1 MGKKKKFI
9 DKKNS
14 ITFKLVE
21 RSQNDPLF
29 VDETAPQY
37 VLVEK
42 KSCQEV
48 LLDENNDEKID
59 KQKER
64 KNRREE
70 QIKYGIYFDDDY
82 NYLQHLM
89 DVDQISIPKNVYL
102 ESKNSKS
109 SSIMLPSSVFESN
122 VVEREDL
129 SKKAALPVG
138 PQLDWD
144 PDIVE
149 AMEDDFDFDD
159 PNNQL
164 NDDFVVQAM
173 QLNDSSGNFADDK
186 FVDEVKK

>member
-1 MGKKKKFI
+1 MKMGRKKKFI

-42 KSCQEV
+42 KSRQEV
-48 LLDENNDEKID
+48 LLDENNGEKND
-59 KQKER
+59 DPNKT

-109 SSIMLPSSVFESN
+109 SGIMLPSSVFESN

-164 NDDFVVQAM
+164 NDDFVIQAM
-173 QLNDSSGNFADDK
+173 QSNESCEDFTENDLK
-186 FVDEVKK
+186 V